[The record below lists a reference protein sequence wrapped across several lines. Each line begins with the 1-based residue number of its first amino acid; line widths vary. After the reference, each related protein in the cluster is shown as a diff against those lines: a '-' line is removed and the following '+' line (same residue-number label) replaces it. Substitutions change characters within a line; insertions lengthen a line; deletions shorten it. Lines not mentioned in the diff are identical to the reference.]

1 MVELDDL
8 KTKLKTYEQPL
19 AEMKS
24 SLDLENKEKRIEE
37 LHMTMSEPDFW
48 TNTEKA
54 TRTQKELGALQ
65 NDIADYKKLSG
76 QYEELM
82 LLIDMANEDEDASV
96 IDDVRESEQEFEENF
111 DSVRIRTL
119 LSDSMTTATRL
130 LPCIPEPAGQKPV
143 IGAVCSSECTHAGLS
158 GMGFRWKC
166 LIRWKVTR
174 QG

>member
-119 LSDSMTTATRL
+119 LSGQYDNSR
-130 LPCIPEPAGQKPV
+130 QKPV

-166 LIRWKVTR
+166 LIRWKGTR
-174 QG
+174 QD

>member
-119 LSDSMTTATRL
+119 LSGQYDNSNAIVR
-130 LPCIPEPAGQKPV
+130 QKPV

-166 LIRWKVTR
+166 LIRWKGTR
-174 QG
+174 QD

>member
-111 DSVRIRTL
+111 DSVRIR
-119 LSDSMTTATRL
+119 
-130 LPCIPEPAGQKPV
+130 

>member
-82 LLIDMANEDEDASV
+82 LLIDMAN
-96 IDDVRESEQEFEENF
+96 
-111 DSVRIRTL
+111 
-119 LSDSMTTATRL
+119 
-130 LPCIPEPAGQKPV
+130 
-143 IGAVCSSECTHAGLS
+143 
-158 GMGFRWKC
+158 
-166 LIRWKVTR
+166 
-174 QG
+174 